1 MQACKPGPVPDKS
14 GSYHLSSPDVAIG
27 IYQPT
32 HGAHRNESRAAI
44 SARRRHLFGLST
56 CKVYHA
62 FEITFETGELLPHLF
77 TITLTASI
85 RATYFLWHFLF
96 RLGGPSR

>member
-32 HGAHRNESRAAI
+32 HPDTCF
-44 SARRRHLFGLST
+44 RR
-56 CKVYHA
+56 
-62 FEITFETGELLPHLF
+62 
-77 TITLTASI
+77 
-85 RATYFLWHFLF
+85 
-96 RLGGPSR
+96 